1 MRLMDGL
8 LVGRGSIMFRFV
20 FRVIRKKVHFCDTED
35 IVEYVFQ
42 EHEAVR
48 NHNFILYA
56 ACEV

>member
-1 MRLMDGL
+1 MRVMDGL

-20 FRVIRKKVHFCDTED
+20 FRVIQKNHFSDKED
-35 IVEYVFQ
+35 IAEYVFQ